1 MFSNR
6 DTTENVE
13 KDEDTDGISIISDSD
28 PESITSAELNY
39 EKCLQENRLTEQQPP
54 EFVSVNP
61 LPTNNNN
68 GLDESIRG
76 DEDFLG
82 GSNGKLKTYVHR
94 RNKRLSTML
103 NIIVL
108 GSVITAAGVAI
119 GHMWGAKNDCSMHTP
134 PSVNKILSNLYK
146 LQEENA
152 YLRNKLKELTL
163 VNNMQMQHRK
173 TESERLP
180 IKQQRCRKMF
190 EESLNNK
197 NVNQVTKCVDNDNAD
212 KLLEHH
218 LVGHEYEKDFLT
230 DIDKLKNIYQQNKSW
245 LDAEI
250 AKRTKR
256 DDGSV
261 KLIKNNLK
269 SPKSTRIN
277 EEHKAINKR
286 AKRQLESISEMPVN
300 TETVINVTE
309 LVGQPVI
316 NIKEDYIAK
325 ETLPERISYADSLKS
340 EHKIV
345 QTDTNEANTQSKTKE
360 YPRKKKPQKVYDVS
374 EKNSSSEEDLR
385 KDNRY
390 NDHKIKSDRKKNDRH
405 KIHKKQKRR
414 NKYEQWEMKGG
425 YMKDYDDFSVTSS
438 QDNEY
443 APKNKDK
450 NFLSRDYEQN
460 NYINQFSEIGHN
472 VKPTEA
478 LGEKMKSDNRIPKR
492 GKNKDKDMCWFEKR
506 AALRTEAR
514 KKLEQELFG
523 ESTPNNAGWYFRR
536 MQRREQCRV
545 KGDNS
550 TYKKLSRRLMN
561 YKTKH

>member
-1 MFSNR
+1 M
-6 DTTENVE
+6 ENTE
-13 KDEDTDGISIISDSD
+13 KDEETDGISIISDSD
-28 PESITSAELNY
+28 PESITTAECGF
-39 EKCLQENRLTEQQPP
+39 ERCLPEDRPTEQQTPEIVSINPP
-54 EFVSVNP
+54 
-61 LPTNNNN
+61 PTNNNDD
-68 GLDESIRG
+68 LEESVRG

-82 GSNGKLKTYVHR
+82 NRNGKLKTYVHR

-163 VNNMQMQHRK
+163 FNSMQMQHRK
-173 TESERLP
+173 TESEKAP
-180 IKQQRCRKMF
+180 MKQQRCRKMF
-190 EESLNNK
+190 EESLNNN
-197 NVNQVTKCVDNDNAD
+197 NVNQVTKCVDNDAD

-218 LVGHEYEKDFLT
+218 LIDHEYEKDFLT

-256 DDGSV
+256 EDGSV

-269 SPKSTRIN
+269 SPKSTRLN
-277 EEHKAINKR
+277 EEHKTLKKR

-309 LVGQPVI
+309 LVGQPMI
-316 NIKEDYIAK
+316 NIEEDYIAK
-325 ETLPERISYADSLKS
+325 ETVPERISYADSLKS

-345 QTDTNEANTQSKTKE
+345 KRDTNEPNIPNKTKE
-360 YPRKKKPQKVYDVS
+360 YPRKKKPQKDYDVS
-374 EKNSSSEEDLR
+374 EKNSSSEDDLR
-385 KDNRY
+385 KDDRY
-390 NDHKIKSDRKKNDRH
+390 NDYKAKSDRKKNDRQ
-405 KIHKKQKRR
+405 KINKKQKRR

-438 QDNEY
+438 QENEY
-443 APKNKDK
+443 VLKNPDK
-450 NFLSRDYEQN
+450 NILSRDYERN
-460 NYINQFSEIGHN
+460 NYINQFSETDHN
-472 VKPTEA
+472 VKTTEA
-478 LGEKMKSDNRIPKR
+478 LNEKMKLENRAQKR
-492 GKNKDKDMCWFEKR
+492 GKNNKDKDLCWFEKR
-506 AALRTEAR
+506 AALRNEAR

-523 ESTPNNAGWYFRR
+523 DTTSNNAGWYFRR

-550 TYKKLSRRLMN
+550 TYKKLSKRLMN